1 MGHFKMTDKTNKYF
15 KLTLVLGL
23 LFLATYILRV
33 YLFEKF
39 WIFALL
45 PLGLF
50 GLAFILFFILTITK
64 KNKRGILIG
73 ILIIGTIFVIEL
85 FSSELFKSKK
95 VLEATLMDDLSA
107 IHLTLRADNTFE
119 VVSSTMFSEQ
129 TFKGDYILIDNK
141 IVFKDRPYDNDFIPD
156 TLVIVGDKIICRF
169 DKNGNA
175 ITDFATYFDIKR
187 NETKNA
193 P

>member
-1 MGHFKMTDKTNKYF
+1 MGHFKMTDKTNKYY
-15 KLTLVLGL
+15 KLTLVFGL
-23 LFLATYILRV
+23 LFIATYFLND
-33 YLFEKF
+33 YLYEKF
-39 WIFALL
+39 WVFSLL

-50 GLAFILFFILTITK
+50 GLVFLVFFILTITQ

-73 ILIIGTIFVIEL
+73 ILIIGTVFVTEL
-85 FSSELFKSKK
+85 FCSELFKSKK
-95 VLEATLMDDLSA
+95 ILEATLMDDLSA
-107 IHLTLRADNTFE
+107 INLTLRANNTFE

-129 TFKGDYILIDNK
+129 TFKGDYKLSNNK

-175 ITDFATYFDIKR
+175 VTDFATYFVIKK